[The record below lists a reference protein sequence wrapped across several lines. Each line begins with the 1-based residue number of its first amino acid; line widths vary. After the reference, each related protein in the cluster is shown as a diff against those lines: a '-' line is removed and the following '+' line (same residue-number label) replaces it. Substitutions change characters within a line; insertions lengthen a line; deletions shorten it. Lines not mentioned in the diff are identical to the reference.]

1 MGGRN
6 KGEDDHL
13 SLTKDMRSH
22 TTHKQ
27 TSNTAH
33 YHAQTNVCAYVRRN
47 MYNKIKSTFEL
58 SKHQR
63 YLEFFFWEVFIIKM
77 GGCSSRQ
84 ESGEGVAYRDDLAR
98 AKLTPVNRDAK

>member
-13 SLTKDMRSH
+13 SLTTDMRSH

-47 MYNKIKSTFEL
+47 MYNKILSTFEL
-58 SKHQR
+58 SKHIVIWSFF
-63 YLEFFFWEVFIIKM
+63 LEVSLLKWGVVAADK
-77 GGCSSRQ
+77 SQ
-84 ESGEGVAYRDDLAR
+84 EKGSPTEMIWRGQ
-98 AKLTPVNRDAK
+98 N